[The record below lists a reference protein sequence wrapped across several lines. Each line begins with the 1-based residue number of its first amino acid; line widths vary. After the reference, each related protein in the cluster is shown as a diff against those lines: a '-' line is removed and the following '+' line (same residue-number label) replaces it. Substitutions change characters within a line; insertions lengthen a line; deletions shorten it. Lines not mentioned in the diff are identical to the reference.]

1 MLTSSEARLY
11 TMTGRSVCPA
21 REIDKIWILTSGE
34 DTLKHI
40 LESFVMTNIIDLSSE
55 DAHNVLTHL
64 ETNGFQDR
72 IIRQDNIQ
80 QICLENLTV
89 IDSMDRE
96 ERLFLL
102 DYIVSGGG
110 CVSGLPLL
118 PLRNGTW
125 STLKKNDVRKCYF
138 STDSHLPA
146 AIPEAFDRI
155 TAFENEVNFTE
166 LQAYGILNLEKNL
179 AEVIKESYPGSYDLS
194 VAWTPGDATHPSEE
208 NLAHLWKYLDSLPWT
223 EMTKYGGLFILPSNM
238 LTTNASQTSLIKINS
253 KPKTLF
259 SSKSEDDGFVDLL
272 EMLGV
277 FCLKYDPVAR
287 ISSNLRTFTQ
297 ELQTSDACAFLNLGL
312 LCMAKTR

>member
-1 MLTSSEARLY
+1 MSVLVPRCYTQFLSSLSQLTPSLSYWPRARVTSGTITSWDTCANKTGERMLTSSEARLY

-72 IIRQDNIQ
+72 IIRQDNIH

-89 IDSMDRE
+89 INSMDRE

-110 CVSGLPLL
+110 CVGGLPLL

-125 STLKKNDVRKCYF
+125 STLKRNDERRYYF
-138 STDSHLPA
+138 SKDPHLPA
-146 AIPEAFDRI
+146 AIPETFDRI
-155 TAFENEVNFTE
+155 TAFEDEVKFTEITE

-179 AEVIKESYPGSYDLS
+179 AEVIEDSYPASALMTS
-194 VAWTPGDATHPSEE
+194 ALPGLREIRCILLKKTCPSFG
-208 NLAHLWKYLDSLPWT
+208 N
-223 EMTKYGGLFILPSNM
+223 I
-238 LTTNASQTSLIKINS
+238 
-253 KPKTLF
+253 
-259 SSKSEDDGFVDLL
+259 
-272 EMLGV
+272 
-277 FCLKYDPVAR
+277 
-287 ISSNLRTFTQ
+287 
-297 ELQTSDACAFLNLGL
+297 
-312 LCMAKTR
+312 